1 MSAPRIVAVI
11 PARGGSVSIPKKN
24 IKLLCGR
31 PLIDW
36 VVKPA
41 LRSGVFA
48 EVWVSTDDDSIAA
61 IAVEIGAKVHRRAAA
76 TATNTASTESAMADF
91 VAAHPEY
98 DILCLI
104 QATSPFV
111 VPEDFVKGLAQLR
124 ADKADSLVTAVR
136 THRFMWRVDAASGE
150 ASAKNYEPLRR
161 PRRQDWDGELIE
173 NGAFYLTRKAVWE
186 RHACRLG
193 GKIALYEMA
202 EHTMVE
208 LDSPTDWAIVTHLA
222 LEYGYWP
229 PGSRPPVGAP
239 AAAGPGLQPQKS
251 QTTLELRKAVA
262 TNRAVAAAALL
273 LGLALAVKSYRR

>member
-1 MSAPRIVAVI
+1 
-11 PARGGSVSIPKKN
+11 
-24 IKLLCGR
+24 
-31 PLIDW
+31 
-36 VVKPA
+36 
-41 LRSGVFA
+41 
-48 EVWVSTDDDSIAA
+48 
-61 IAVEIGAKVHRRAAA
+61 
-76 TATNTASTESAMADF
+76 MADF

-98 DILCLI
+98 DILCLV
-104 QATSPFV
+104 QATSPFI

-229 PGSRPPVGAP
+229 PGSRPPVGALPPPRAGAP
-239 AAAGPGLQPQKS
+239 AAEVADDARAQEGRRDQQGRRGRRLARRARPRRGVP
-251 QTTLELRKAVA
+251 TLA
-262 TNRAVAAAALL
+262 TRLL
-273 LGLALAVKSYRR
+273 FESATVKSPRRTR